1 MVLNKDELVLLAHNY
16 DMILLFIEEYGIN
29 PKVVMLAM
37 LNLETF
43 DEEIILASV
52 FDLNYRRLESLSY
65 FNQVESMNLT
75 TNEILLA
82 LEATLKC
89 LHCSNIANVLYLP
102 CGHISLCFNCFSG
115 TLCNLCNTKITEH
128 CIIYM

>member
-1 MVLNKDELVLLAHNY
+1 MVLSKDELVLLVHNY
-16 DMILLFIEEYGIN
+16 DMLQLFIEEYGIN
-29 PKVVMLAM
+29 PKVVMLAI

-52 FDLNYRRLESLSY
+52 FDLNYRRMESLSF

-75 TNEILLA
+75 TNEIILA

-89 LHCSNIANVLYLP
+89 LQCSNIANVLYLP
-102 CGHISLCFNCFSG
+102 CGHISLCSNCFSG

-128 CIIYM
+128 FIIYM